1 LEIECIAAII
11 GKAMNHDAGWPAN
24 SSGQIADSTR
34 QVSGWHFSGFWYYR
48 EVRLKLAFRKA
59 RLAMAGQAQLE
70 TKKIVLI
77 GNPNVGKSVIFR
89 LLTGSYVLVSNFPG
103 TTVEVSRGKMLLG
116 RVVYEVVDTP
126 GINSLI
132 PQSEDERVTCEI
144 LLREKP
150 DVIIQVAD
158 AKNLRRTLLITSQLV
173 EFDIPMILVLN
184 MIDEAED
191 RGIEIDSGGLSQ
203 LFSIPVVETIAI
215 FSKGRKQLLNAI
227 QNAHKPRNPLPI
239 LYGEERIIQASK
251 DLAPPALL
259 SIEWM
264 AEGNRELSQTIVD
277 SRGSAL
283 AELRKWQ
290 ERYRFVTGKGNPS
303 KEIAEIR
310 NRLLDQSVDSYKKK
324 RQIHLLEE
332 SGGHKTFWLGLLIFG
347 LLLFAWN
354 EMGDLLR
361 VRTPYNIIQK
371 SVDTWV
377 AAAFSADF
385 PGSSLLRSLLVGD
398 NPSGRFQYGLLP
410 EAIHFLLLI
419 APVIVPLSVL
429 LSRSRSFAHELG
441 IWSRRASTGI
451 PILLVVLLLLY
462 EFVGYTGAQTLV
474 GFLEKGLFGQ
484 QIIPLL
490 QALIPSGFFWELLV
504 GKYGIISMGLTY
516 AIGIVLPVVG
526 TFFIAFGL
534 LEDSGYLPRLSIL
547 SDRLM
552 RIMGLNGKA
561 VLPMVLGF
569 GCGTM
574 ATMSTRILSSK
585 RERLIAIL
593 LLALG
598 IPCSAQLGVMLGI
611 AAGFS
616 QKATLV
622 VIGVVASQVLLVGF
636 LSSLLIRGK
645 PSEFIFEIPPIRVP
659 QLKNVWFKT
668 WFRVQWYLK
677 EAVPLFLIGTLVL
690 FVCDNVQL
698 LGRSLLAWIQSGLEP
713 VLTGLLHLPSQ
724 VAGVF
729 LLGFLRRDYG
739 AAGLYDMARRGLLT
753 GQQVVVSMI
762 VITLFVPCLASFLM
776 IIKEQ
781 GLKRAFAIMG
791 FIVPFAIGVGAVVSW
806 VLRTFNIQFN

>member
-1 LEIECIAAII
+1 
-11 GKAMNHDAGWPAN
+11 MNQGMDF
-24 SSGQIADSTR
+24 R
-34 QVSGWHFSGFWYYR
+34 LQVSGWHFAGFWYYR
-48 EVRLKLAFRKA
+48 GVRLKLAFRKA
-59 RLAMAGQAQLE
+59 RLNMVSQPPIKR
-70 TKKIVLI
+70 KKIVLV

-116 RVVYEVVDTP
+116 RVVYEIIDTP

-173 EFDIPMILVLN
+173 EFEIPMILVLN

-191 RGIEIDSGGLSQ
+191 RGIEIDSQGLSQ
-203 LFSIPVVETIAI
+203 LFSLPVVETIAI
-215 FSKGRKQLLNAI
+215 FSKGRRQLLNAI
-227 QNAHKPRNPLPI
+227 QNAHRPHNPIPA
-239 LYGEERIIQASK
+239 LYSGERIIQASAG
-251 DLAPPALL
+251 LAPPALL

-264 AEGNRELSQTIVD
+264 AEGNRELANTISG
-277 SRGSAL
+277 SRGSSVL
-283 AELRKWQ
+283 ELKQWQ
-290 ERYRFVTGKGNPS
+290 DKYRAAGKGNPA
-303 KEIAEIR
+303 KEISEIR
-310 NRLLDQSVDSYKKK
+310 SRLLDQSVASFKTK
-324 RQIHLLEE
+324 RQSRILVEP
-332 SGGHKTFWLGLLIFG
+332 GGYKTFWLGLLVFG

-354 EMGDLLR
+354 EIGGLLR
-361 VRTPYNIIQK
+361 TKTPYTVIHSIVGN
-371 SVDTWV
+371 W
-377 AAAFSADF
+377 ADASLNSN
-385 PGSSLLRSLLVGD
+385 SSGGGLFASILLGGNSE
-398 NPSGRFQYGLLP
+398 GRFQYGLIP
-410 EAIHFLLLI
+410 EAVHFLLFI
-419 APVIVPLSVL
+419 APIIVPLSVL
-429 LSRSRSFAHELG
+429 LSRSRSFTHELG

-451 PILLVVLLLLY
+451 PILFVVMLLLY

-474 GFLEKGLFGQ
+474 GFLEKGLFGDF
-484 QIIPLL
+484 IIPFL
-490 QALIPSGFFWELLV
+490 QALIPSGFFWKLLV
-504 GKYGIISMGLTY
+504 GRYGIISMGLTY

-561 VLPMVLGF
+561 ILPMVLGF

-574 ATMSTRILSSK
+574 ATMSTRILSSR

-616 QKATLV
+616 QKAILI
-622 VIGVVASQVLLVGF
+622 VIGVVASQLLLVGF

-668 WFRVQWYLK
+668 WYRIQWYLK
-677 EAVPLFLIGTLVL
+677 EAVPLFLLGTLVL
-690 FVCDNVQL
+690 FVLDNVRL
-698 LGRSLLAWIQSGLEP
+698 LGRTLLAWIQAGLEP
-713 VLTGLLHLPSQ
+713 VLSGLLHLPAQ
-724 VAGVF
+724 AAGVF

-781 GLKRAFAIMG
+781 GLKRALAITG
-791 FIVPFAIGVGAVVSW
+791 FIVPFAICVGAVVSW
-806 VLRTFNIQFN
+806 ILRTFNIQFN